1 MSRIA
6 KGAIPSP
13 NIWHSPQVYELEN
26 RAVDPD
32 GAANAA
38 MWALRPWAG
47 ATVLDIGCGTGYH
60 LPGLATG
67 AASMTGIATG
77 AARVTGDATARVIGD
92 VTGAARVIG
101 VEPHGDLV
109 ALARRRCAQ
118 LANVTVHAG
127 TAQDLPLPDSS
138 VDVAVARWAY
148 FFGPGCEPGLR
159 ELSRVLRRGGTAFV
173 IDLDAGRG
181 SFGRWFSRTV
191 PTYSAQR
198 VEDFWLRQ
206 GWQRQ
211 PLDLRMVFERRADLE
226 AVLRIEFAPRV
237 AEEAIAETPG
247 LELAYPNVLRW
258 CHFPA

>member
-1 MSRIA
+1 MPRIA

-13 NIWHSPQVYELEN
+13 NIWHTPQIYELEN

-32 GAANAA
+32 GAAEAA
-38 MWALRPWAG
+38 MRELRPWDG

-60 LPGLATG
+60 LPRLA
-67 AASMTGIATG
+67 A
-77 AARVTGDATARVIGD
+77 D
-92 VTGAARVIG
+92 AARVIG

-109 ALARRRCAQ
+109 ALARRRCAG
-118 LANVTVHAG
+118 LPGVEVHTG
-127 TAQDLPLPDSS
+127 TAQDLPLPDAC

-159 ELSRVLRRGGTAFV
+159 ELSRVMRRGGTAFV
-173 IDLDAGRG
+173 VDLDATRG

-191 PTYSAQR
+191 PTYSARR
-198 VEDFWLRQ
+198 VEEFWHRQ
-206 GWQRQ
+206 GWQRR

-226 AVLRIEFAPRV
+226 AVLRIEFAPPV
-237 AEEAIAETPG
+237 AEEAIALTPG

-258 CHFPA
+258 RVY